1 MRLVAKSPDMSARLT
16 CQSRGIIKR
25 VLIVT
30 IVVFALTSLAAYGI
44 RIVNARAD
52 ARDYSDAQ
60 SIYTAELPPADKT
73 RARER
78 GYCGRSVVSKAT
90 IQGEGAGNPS
100 LRHSGP
106 PEESGAGAIRMAKV
120 IEAPARSVEILRAR
134 SVDWFQRMQEEAIG
148 IRARPE
154 PAGRAD
160 R

>member
-44 RIVNARAD
+44 RIVDARAD

-90 IQGEGAGNPS
+90 IQGEPS

-106 PEESGAGAIRMAKV
+106 PEESGAGAIRMAKL